1 MNQEPQVAVAHL
13 GSRWNYDIPV
23 MLEKM
28 DLLTHFYTDAYCG
41 KGSWLEPLAHLPPAL
56 LNTSLQRLR
65 ARSRPEL
72 SAHKITPFN
81 FLGIEYNWRYSRVQN
96 TSDRL
101 RLFLEINQRFNHLIL
116 TQGLPPPTNILF
128 SMNTASLELFQNL
141 KTPHKL
147 LDQNLLPMQIESAL
161 LQQEYDR
168 WKNWSLD
175 EDHSDTSQPIL
186 QQWINREQQEW
197 HLADLILCASPRT
210 AVALQ
215 SCGVPPDKCHVLP
228 YPVSCQTYVTDRVP
242 RPHQPLRILFVGQVN
257 LRKGIPYFLEMLKQ
271 LPIDS
276 FEARVVGALQIN
288 SDKLAPY
295 TDRCTFTGSVPRNQM
310 RHHYA
315 WADIFV
321 FPSLCDSAPGT
332 TNEALAAG
340 LPVIT
345 TEGAG
350 TVVEDGVSGWV
361 VNDRDIPALV
371 DRVQQLNGD
380 RELLAH
386 MSRNAVRQANKIDIT
401 AYGLQFRQTCEL
413 LLTQLLTQ

>member
-1 MNQEPQVAVAHL
+1 MNPEPQVAVAHL

-28 DLLTHFYTDAYCG
+28 DLLTRFYTDAYCG
-41 KGSWLEPLAHLPPAL
+41 KGSWLEPLVHLPSAL

-65 ARSRPEL
+65 ARARPEL
-72 SAHKITPFN
+72 SADKLISFN
-81 FLGIEYNWRYSRVQN
+81 LLGIEYNWRYSRVQN
-96 TSDRL
+96 NGDRL
-101 RLFLEINQRFNHLIL
+101 RLFLEINQRFNRLVL
-116 TQGLPPPTNILF
+116 AQGLPPPTNILF
-128 SMNTASLELFQNL
+128 SMNTASLELFQSL
-141 KTPHKL
+141 KTPRKL

-161 LQQEYDR
+161 LEQEYDR
-168 WKNWSLD
+168 WKNWALD
-175 EDHSDTSQPIL
+175 PDRPSTSQPIL
-186 QQWINREQQEW
+186 QQWIDREQQEW

-210 AVALQ
+210 AIALH
-215 SCGVPPDKCHVLP
+215 SCGVPPDKCRVLP

-242 RPHQPLRILFVGQVN
+242 RPDQPLRILFVGQVN

-276 FEARVVGALQIN
+276 FEARVVGSLQIN
-288 SDKLAPY
+288 PDQLAPY
-295 TDRCTFTGSVPRNQM
+295 SDRCTFTGSVPRNQM

-315 WADIFV
+315 WADVFV

-350 TVVEDGVSGWV
+350 TVVEDGVSGWIV
-361 VNDRDIPALV
+361 GDRDIPALV
-371 DRVQQLNGD
+371 DRVVQLDGD
-380 RELLAH
+380 RELLTH
-386 MSRNAVRQANKIDIT
+386 MSRNAVRQANRIDIT

-413 LLTQLLTQ
+413 LLAQ